1 MNFKRLLPVLALV
14 VSVAA
19 SCSETTTTPFDTPQ
33 FDLTQ
38 ASLADGQLSLV
49 TLTDST
55 KESWAYAEI
64 DGKGGRVVDDKNG
77 NEIRVMRGAVTE
89 PTWFLLHTLPGDK
102 MIVDLTAWRRI
113 NDEWVQIHE
122 FNRESIKLRLSYAK
136 TGVKQPNRLRVV
148 YVPSI
153 DDLTTFEPMTTEI
166 YKTEKQA
173 QGKLSHFS
181 IYSMAID

>member
-19 SCSETTTTPFDTPQ
+19 SCSETATTPFDAPQ

-38 ASLADGQLSLV
+38 LAVADGQLSLV
-49 TLTDST
+49 TYADSV
-55 KESWAYAEI
+55 KESWAYAEV
-64 DGKGGRVVDDKNG
+64 DQKGGRVFDDKNG
-77 NEIRVMRGAVTE
+77 NEIKIMRGAVTE
-89 PTWFLLHTLPGDK
+89 PTWFLMHTLPGDK

-113 NDEWVQIHE
+113 NDEWVQVHE
-122 FNRESIKLRLSYAK
+122 FSRESIKLRLSYARS
-136 TGVKQPNRLRVV
+136 GVKQPNRLKVV

-153 DDLTTFEPMTTEI
+153 DDLTTFEPLYTEI